1 MRTAKKK
8 QLRSWLKTGSIGCLT
23 PRLTTPYPTH
33 SLINLT
39 IDIGRSWNRRRPLPI
54 PTLLRVEGGDF
65 RDTLTTPVSIPL
77 EILIISERMESKR
90 ETLYTSV
97 ED

>member
-1 MRTAKKK
+1 MQTVKRK
-8 QLRSWLKTGSIGCLT
+8 QLRNWLKTGSIGCLA

-65 RDTLTTPVSIPL
+65 RDTLNENLWCDT
-77 EILIISERMESKR
+77 
-90 ETLYTSV
+90 
-97 ED
+97 